1 MLRKQSSMV
10 NPAGGPSATAQL
22 HEQPIVAASELTK
35 TYQNFAPVEGEQIG
49 LLAWIRQLRRAW
61 RLTSEPPRTVHAL
74 DSISLAIQPG
84 EIFGLMGP
92 NGAGKTTLIKLLC
105 GLVEPSSG
113 TARVAGFDV
122 LTQRNQVKQSISYV
136 STTGWMGLEWPLTV
150 EENLR
155 LYARL
160 FGVPKDA
167 VDGRIRYALEAVG
180 LAEYGTRHV
189 YQLSSGMRQ
198 RAVIARGLLV
208 RTPVLFLD
216 EPTVGLDPVTAR
228 DLRALIKENL
238 SAVQRQTIVITSH
251 FAPELEQLCGRV
263 GILVDGKLVATGT
276 MSELLRIVTGR
287 VVLDLRVTN
296 LRPSTEDA
304 LRQAGGVAQISTI
317 YHDAGE
323 GRARIRA
330 HLQPEYPVSAIVDLL
345 FEHGVIIQWMGT
357 SAPTLEDAFL
367 AHTGVSLQ

>member
-1 MLRKQSSMV
+1 MV
-10 NPAGGPSATAQL
+10 NPIGGPRTTAYHHAQAM
-22 HEQPIVAASELTK
+22 IAASGLTK

-49 LLAWIRQLRRAW
+49 LLAWIRQLRRVW
-61 RLTSEPPRTVHAL
+61 RLTGEPPRSVRAL
-74 DSISLAIQPG
+74 DSISFAIQPG

-113 TARVAGFDV
+113 SARVAGFDV
-122 LTQRNQVKQSISYV
+122 RTQRAQLKESVSYV

-160 FGVPKDA
+160 FGVPKGA
-167 VDGRIRYALEAVG
+167 VGDRIRYVLEAVG
-180 LAEYGTRHV
+180 LAEYGARHV

-238 SAVQRQTIVITSH
+238 SAVQGQTIVITSH
-251 FAPELEQLCGRV
+251 FAPELEELCDRV
-263 GILVDGKLVATGT
+263 AILVDGKLVATGT
-276 MSELLRIVTGR
+276 VAELLEIVTDR

-296 LRPSTEDA
+296 LLPSTENA
-304 LRQAGGVAQISTI
+304 LRQTGGVAQISTI

-323 GRARIRA
+323 GRARLRA
-330 HLQPEYPVSAIVDLL
+330 HLRPDCPVSVIVELL
-345 FEHGVIIQWMGT
+345 FEHGVNIQWMGT